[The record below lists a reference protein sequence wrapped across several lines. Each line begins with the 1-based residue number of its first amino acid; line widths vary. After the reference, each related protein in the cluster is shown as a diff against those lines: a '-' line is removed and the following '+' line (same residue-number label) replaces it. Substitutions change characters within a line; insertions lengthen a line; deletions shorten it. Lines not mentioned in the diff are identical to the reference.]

1 MLRKSFKTKSYLTKF
16 KKELTFLR
24 KWTFFAMVGMCNCK
38 NHVSLKEIFPDS
50 FAICGKKK
58 QKSKDTQDVQK
69 QPQCVRSLQLKSCPN
84 LSKLKG
90 STLQEGH
97 LFNFF
102 SFKDKKKSFSIL
114 FCKFHLFG
122 GHIGYFFSKVD
133 HTLLQKWFLRSSSLN
148 WGSNSLDEKP

>member
-1 MLRKSFKTKSYLTKF
+1 
-16 KKELTFLR
+16 
-24 KWTFFAMVGMCNCK
+24 MCNCK

-69 QPQCVRSLQLKSCPN
+69 QPQGVRSLQLKSCPN

-97 LFNFF
+97 LFNFL
-102 SFKDKKKSFSIL
+102 SFKHKKSFSLL
-114 FCKFHLFG
+114 FLK
-122 GHIGYFFSKVD
+122 IPSIWRSRWVFFFQSCL
-133 HTLLQKWFLRSSSLN
+133 HTMRKNEHMHSFRYQLPRSQQ
-148 WGSNSLDEKP
+148 E

>member
-1 MLRKSFKTKSYLTKF
+1 MNLFCF
-16 KKELTFLR
+16 
-24 KWTFFAMVGMCNCK
+24 VGMCNCK

-97 LFNFF
+97 LFNFL
-102 SFKDKKKSFSIL
+102 SFKHKKIVQSSVFENSIYLEVTLGILGIFFPKLFTYNEKKK
-114 FCKFHLFG
+114 CT
-122 GHIGYFFSKVD
+122 YAFF
-133 HTLLQKWFLRSSSLN
+133 
-148 WGSNSLDEKP
+148 

>member
-1 MLRKSFKTKSYLTKF
+1 MQKWSFK
-16 KKELTFLR
+16 E
-24 KWTFFAMVGMCNCK
+24 M
-38 NHVSLKEIFPDS
+38 FPDS

-58 QKSKDTQDVQK
+58 QKSKDTQDAQK

-97 LFNFF
+97 LFNFL

-114 FCKFHLFG
+114 FWKFYLFG
-122 GHIGYFFSKVD
+122 GHIGYFFPKLISYNEKKMHICILLDTNFLEVSKNWKKVY
-133 HTLLQKWFLRSSSLN
+133 LSCNFLYFAR
-148 WGSNSLDEKP
+148 K